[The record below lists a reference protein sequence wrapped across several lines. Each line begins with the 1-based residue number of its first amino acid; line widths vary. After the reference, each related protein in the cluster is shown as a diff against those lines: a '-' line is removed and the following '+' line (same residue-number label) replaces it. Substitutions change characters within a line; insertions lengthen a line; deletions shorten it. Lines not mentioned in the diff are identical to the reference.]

1 MFVLQKKD
9 PREYI
14 VNKKCLIISVMCK
27 KKTKEE
33 QAEKQR
39 VEKNIS
45 VTWAFI
51 FISIVFSL
59 TMGFLVLWPVFHKN
73 VNVSE
78 VNISLS
84 IPRDSLA
91 INQVLVDNE
100 SQMKKLLEELDKQSQ
115 EITDKYNIL
124 LKSQETETDFF
135 RLVSCITAFI
145 VALFGFLGYR
155 TIKDIEAKAQSLAA
169 DKADE
174 TAKDYVASHLET
186 EVETQLRDLVGDTTA
201 ARLLREQLMK
211 ELIPLHITPLEN
223 RITIL
228 ESEKP
233 EKTKEEAV
241 EDEPAEGAF
250 IHGDVG
256 KINEI
261 TTDVIKEEGGKQH
274 E

>member
-1 MFVLQKKD
+1 
-9 PREYI
+9 
-14 VNKKCLIISVMCK
+14 MCK
-27 KKTKEE
+27 RKPKEVKPEEKKEE
-33 QAEKQR
+33 
-39 VEKNIS
+39 KNVS

-51 FISIVFSL
+51 FISIVFSM
-59 TMGFLVLWPVFHKN
+59 TMCFLVLWPVIHEN
-73 VNVSE
+73 VNVRE
-78 VNISLS
+78 VNVSLI
-84 IPRDSLA
+84 IPRDSL
-91 INQVLVDNE
+91 IVNQVLTEND
-100 SQMKKLLEELDKQSQ
+100 SQMKKLVEELDKQSQ

-135 RLVSCITAFI
+135 RLVSCIAAFI

-174 TAKDYVASHLET
+174 TAKDYVANHLEA
-186 EVETQLRDLVGDTTA
+186 EVETQLKDLVGDTTA

-223 RITIL
+223 RLTKL
-228 ESEKP
+228 ESDKP
-233 EKTKEEAV
+233 KPTKDETV

-250 IHGDVG
+250 AHGDVG
-256 KINEI
+256 KINKI
-261 TTDVIKEEGGKQH
+261 TTDEIKEEGGKEH

>member
-1 MFVLQKKD
+1 
-9 PREYI
+9 
-14 VNKKCLIISVMCK
+14 MCK
-27 KKTKEE
+27 RKHKEVKTEEKKEE
-33 QAEKQR
+33 
-39 VEKNIS
+39 KNVS

-59 TMGFLVLWPVFHKN
+59 TMCFLVLWPVFHKN
-73 VNVSE
+73 VNVRE
-78 VNISLS
+78 VNVSLS
-84 IPRDSLA
+84 IPKDSLTVS
-91 INQVLVDNE
+91 QVLTEND
-100 SQMKKLLEELDKQSQ
+100 SQMKSLVEELDKQSQ
-115 EITDKYNIL
+115 EITDKYNFL

-135 RLVSCITAFI
+135 RLVSCIAASI

-174 TAKDYVASHLET
+174 TAKNYVANHLES
-186 EVETQLRDLVGDTTA
+186 EVETQLKEIVGDTTA

-223 RITIL
+223 RITQL
-228 ESEKP
+228 ESDKP
-233 EKTKEEAV
+233 ESAKDETV

-250 IHGDVG
+250 AHGDVG
-256 KINEI
+256 KINII
-261 TTDVIKEEGGKQH
+261 TTDEKKEEGGKEH